1 MIYSN
6 LILGDIAKTYRGLP
20 VPRDRTSNENEIP
33 YLHYGDL
40 YKKYSNFLDLDKVK
54 KDIIKINKEEKIKKY
69 QYLHTDDIVINL
81 TSENYEDLGKS
92 IYIKNDD
99 AILVS
104 GMETTI
110 IRIENIKEFY
120 PLFLK
125 YYFDSE
131 YFYKDIMQY
140 VRGMKVF
147 RVNPKDLLRAKLP
160 EIDYSKQIRIAS
172 YVKNLDDKIELNN
185 KINQNLEEL
194 AQTLYKRWF
203 VDFEFPNENGD
214 PYQSSGGE
222 MVECELGLIPK
233 GWEIKRL
240 NDFVIKNSIK
250 TSPDNEKK
258 LIDMANMPSYSISLS
273 TYDSG
278 DKLTTNTYLMKKK
291 TFLYGSIRPYLGKY
305 GIAPFDGITT
315 GTIHNFEVNDCN
327 NYSFVASTIF
337 SKAFNNFCIKLSQ
350 GTKMPVIKWDDFK
363 SYQLAYNGDISKKL
377 NDILINS
384 YDLIIENVLQ
394 NDRLSKLRDTLLP
407 KLISGEIEVPI
418 EGNA

>member
-222 MVECELGLIPK
+222 MVESELGLIPK
-233 GWEIKRL
+233 GWEVKNLGDVVKISYGKSFPTKNLLEIGYPVFGGNGIIGYSESYLFDSPKVLVSCRGAASGSVL
-240 NDFVIKNSIK
+240 NTLTKSFVTNNSLILEDNEIISYEFLREYSNNRKFFDFVTGSAQPQVTIA
-250 TSPDNEKK
+250 T
-258 LIDMANMPSYSISLS
+258 ISQC
-273 TYDSG
+273 
-278 DKLTTNTYLMKKK
+278 KLTL
-291 TFLYGSIRPYLGKY
+291 P
-305 GIAPFDGITT
+305 
-315 GTIHNFEVNDCN
+315 
-327 NYSFVASTIF
+327 
-337 SKAFNNFCIKLSQ
+337 SKE
-350 GTKMPVIKWDDFK
+350 
-363 SYQLAYNGDISKKL
+363 
-377 NDILINS
+377 
-384 YDLIIENVLQ
+384 IIENFTKILKNINRIKESIYYQ
-394 NDRLSKLRDTLLP
+394 NQKLSELRDTLLP
-407 KLISGEIEVPI
+407 KLMSGEIKVPN
-418 EGNA
+418 EENT